1 MKFYDLHVH
10 VNDPDKIDEIVEM
23 AQRLGFY
30 GIGLTVTTLEEL
42 KKLKETI
49 KKVNTN
55 IDLIT
60 SVEIIASGTRDLKR
74 KVSKFRKMAEVIIV
88 YGGEYN
94 INRIAAEDER
104 VDIISH
110 PEYKRKD
117 SGLDE
122 IIARSAKE
130 RNVAIEINFN
140 EILETYRKIRSHVFN
155 HMMKN
160 ISICKKHN
168 TMMVISSDAKSPWEM
183 RDPRELSSIGQI
195 LGMDLKESIDAVSTI
210 PELMV
215 ESNRRKLKNF

>member
-110 PEYKRKD
+110 PEHKRKD
-117 SGLDE
+117 SGIDE

-160 ISICKKHN
+160 ISICKKHD
-168 TMMVISSDAKSPWEM
+168 TMMVISSDAKSHWEM

-210 PELMV
+210 PEFIV